1 MKTVANE
8 TYIPSDDMS
17 RIRQRLINQIE
28 SMNDAD
34 LRTAAKS
41 EADLR
46 AFVSDLFKSIAK
58 LFGYFV
64 GEVIGFGRDIVRSIR
79 DGWSEGF
86 NAGLR

>member
-1 MKTVANE
+1 MKTVPNE

-17 RIRQRLINQIE
+17 AIRRRLINQIE
-28 SMNDAD
+28 SMSDAEI
-34 LRTAAKS
+34 RIAAKS
-41 EADLR
+41 EASLR
-46 AFVSDLFKSIAK
+46 AFVSDLFKSIAQ
-58 LFGYFV
+58 LFGYVV